1 MHWDGA
7 GLMDTALTSVQSKSR
22 LGPHSDNSVSP
33 CKFLVPP
40 AQPKWH
46 CCSERAGLSLVKRG
60 PFNRCLQLLPPLLQL
75 PSYLLKTGQPHALA
89 LYYLLPLQCN
99 FLDFFR
105 FLSGCM
111 ACSSRSQVIFLA
123 ICSLLLSQLQ
133 SGCQRDE
140 QSLYHLWHI
149 FLPKFNF

>member
-1 MHWDGA
+1 MGESGPPVVCLSMA
-7 GLMDTALTSVQSKSR
+7 GPPPVSAWSASSCVRLRPEGLFFLSPALRTS
-22 LGPHSDNSVSP
+22 
-33 CKFLVPP
+33 F
-40 AQPKWH
+40 
-46 CCSERAGLSLVKRG
+46 ERG

-140 QSLYHLWHI
+140 QSLYHLRHI